1 MTSHI
6 QICVLLEKEG
16 PLRPRA
22 RAPDKALPTGA
33 AAAFSAVHPLIVLR
47 CGGGMAR
54 PGWKPNRGQEG
65 GPDCRPPVGAGNIG
79 EAAIGGGECPSFIN
93 SGGKG
98 PTAASRRKGWPIT
111 APPPSPALRPVPPSR
126 PQSPQQSPC
135 PCLPPGTTLPQ
146 TPSANSLASGLS
158 AGIRPFGDLLIP
170 FSRTPCLLT
179 ISTGSTFC
187 VGILG
192 LQYQAATRRVAQR
205 SRAPSSPG
213 STGQSPQ
220 SRG

>member
-1 MTSHI
+1 MSCWRKRGLSAPGPELPI
-6 QICVLLEKEG
+6 KPCPLVL
-16 PLRPRA
+16 PRA
-22 RAPDKALPTGA
+22 L
-33 AAAFSAVHPLIVLR
+33 SAVHPLIVLR

-54 PGWKPNRGQEG
+54 PGWKPNCGQEG
-65 GPDCRPPVGAGNIG
+65 GPDCRSPVGAGNIG
-79 EAAIGGGECPSFIN
+79 EAANGGGECLSFIN

-98 PTAASRRKGWPIT
+98 PTASSRRKGWPIT
-111 APPPSPALRPVPPSR
+111 VPPPSPALRPVPPSR

-135 PCLPPGTTLPQ
+135 PCLPPCTTLPQ

-158 AGIRPFGDLLIP
+158 AGIRPFGDLLIL

-192 LQYQAATRRVAQR
+192 LQ
-205 SRAPSSPG
+205 
-213 STGQSPQ
+213 
-220 SRG
+220 